1 MKKRLAFWLV
11 AIVGVLSLLVPMA
24 ANAGDS
30 PAKLRPLCVHHPLP
44 ANLNLQI
51 GYCP

>member
-11 AIVGVLSLLVPMA
+11 ALVGILSLLVPVA
-24 ANAGDS
+24 ANASGS
-30 PAKLRPLCVHHPLP
+30 TAKLRPVCVKRHVG
-44 ANLNLQI
+44 NLNIQI